1 MASDLKIRNVE
12 IFLSFFTCNLL
23 FPSILTLGLS
33 QNFYS
38 SLSNPVLF
46 MVHLRGLD
54 LSEYGWWTRFFSMFH
69 FYTPWKHQCVWG
81 GGWYAAVTLKK
92 WVKMPELK
100 KTLTTLTRY
109 FPEMNLKLTLI
120 YENYQWTSLF
130 LRKVQYLPKLSQ
142 QGDILLCHHDNS
154 NKPLQKFFCNF

>member
-1 MASDLKIRNVE
+1 MQFAFPIYSDAGSLPKFLLVSFKSRPVHVPFERLGPVWIWLMNPF
-12 IFLSFFTCNLL
+12 FLSVSFLYPLKTSVC
-23 FPSILTLGLS
+23 LG
-33 QNFYS
+33 
-38 SLSNPVLF
+38 
-46 MVHLRGLD
+46 
-54 LSEYGWWTRFFSMFH
+54 
-69 FYTPWKHQCVWG
+69 WG
-81 GGWYAAVTLKK
+81 GGYAAVTLKK

-154 NKPLQKFFCNF
+154 NKPLQKFLCNF